1 MGSFRVSLE
10 VPELGPDQPVVQEYM
25 GGVGAQLY
33 ARGSEEA
40 ALREGVEGL
49 GGSERGD
56 FFRRPPK
63 KESRALAMMAAAHE
77 LQ

>member
-1 MGSFRVSLE
+1 M
-10 VPELGPDQPVVQEYM
+10 
-25 GGVGAQLY
+25 Y

-63 KESRALAMMAAAHE
+63 KESRALAMMAAAQE